1 MVIFLLECDKYLSVC
16 DNRLSN
22 INGLFYTALS
32 FSSNPCPHYVHFRR
46 VNMIYNTCLETMSSR
61 CVIGYEY
68 HSQRY
73 IVLLYIN
80 NVFMLYLGCQHQVQ
94 KESGTI
100 FTSHFPNYQYCS
112 WSITVSQG
120 FVVSLTITSIN
131 IPSCDENYINIHDGA
146 DDTAPILLSLCGSN
160 ATAGTRLRST
170 GNIMF
175 ITLKSGLN
183 FQNMHFQAN
192 FTSTTTYSGMWV
204 IFFLFPSTFNQK
216 K

>member
-1 MVIFLLECDKYLSVC
+1 MIF
-16 DNRLSN
+16 
-22 INGLFYTALS
+22 
-32 FSSNPCPHYVHFRR
+32 
-46 VNMIYNTCLETMSSR
+46 NTCLETMSCW

-68 HSQRY
+68 HSATY
-73 IVLLYIN
+73 ILYTN
-80 NVFMLYLGCQHQVQ
+80 NDFMLDLGCQHQVQ

-100 FTSHFPNYQYCS
+100 LTSHFPNYQYCS

-131 IPSCDENYINIHDGA
+131 IPSCDENYMDIHDGA

-183 FQNMHFQAN
+183 SQTMHFQAN
-192 FTSTTTYSGMWV
+192 FTSTTTYSGM
-204 IFFLFPSTFNQK
+204 
-216 K
+216 